1 MVELTMQVPEDFA
14 ERVMPLSRWLPT
26 ILELSLVGFKT
37 PAAETAGEIIDF
49 LSTAPSPRKVLSYH
63 VSNRAQTRL
72 QRLLA
77 LNESG
82 ISSEAEQRELD
93 EIERIEHIMTMLK
106 ARLATQHRT

>member
-1 MVELTMQVPEDFA
+1 MVELTMQIPDELAKRVVP
-14 ERVMPLSRWLPT
+14 MSRWLPT

-37 PAAETAGEIIDF
+37 PAAETAGELIDF
-49 LSTAPSPRKVLSYH
+49 LSEAPSRRKLLNYH

-77 LNESG
+77 LNEAG

-93 EIERIEHIMTMLK
+93 ELQKIEHIMIMLK
-106 ARLATQHRT
+106 ARLMTQPRG